1 MTRVTCYTIE
11 GASDR
16 QVDLPD
22 EWFGADVNRHVMYQA
37 VRAQRTNSRSGTAST
52 KTRAEVRGSSAKP
65 WRQKGTGRARAGS
78 LRSPLWEGG
87 GVIHG
92 PKPKRWRER
101 VPQQVRR
108 VAFASALS
116 DRAREG
122 QVRVVELGT
131 FEEPSTARL
140 ARAIGRWDADGKV
153 LVLIHRA
160 DRNVLLSG
168 RNLPK
173 VTVKK
178 FSDASAHDVLIHD
191 VVAVEDG
198 AWNTRSSPVTSR
210 VAEGERD
217 DG

>member
-1 MTRVTCYTIE
+1 MTRVTCYTVE
-11 GASDR
+11 GSSDR
-16 QVDLPD
+16 QVELPD
-22 EWFGADVNRHVMYQA
+22 EWFGAEINRHVMYQA
-37 VRAQRTNSRSGTAST
+37 VRAQRTNSRAGTASS

-65 WRQKGTGRARAGS
+65 WRQKGTGRARVGS

-101 VPQQVRR
+101 VPHQVRSA
-108 VAFASALS
+108 AFVSALS
-116 DRAREG
+116 DRAQSG
-122 QVRVVELGT
+122 LVRVVELGV

-140 ARAIGRWDADGKV
+140 ARAIDRWDVEGKV
-153 LVLIHRA
+153 LLLIREA
-160 DRNVLLSG
+160 ERNILLSG
-168 RNLPK
+168 RNLAR

-191 VVAVEDG
+191 VVAIEDG
-198 AWNTRSSPVTSR
+198 AWDTRSAPTSSR
-210 VAEGERD
+210 VAEEEHA

>member
-11 GASDR
+11 GSSDR
-16 QVDLPD
+16 HVELPD
-22 EWFGADVNRHVMYQA
+22 EWFGAEINRHVMYQA
-37 VRAQRTNSRSGTAST
+37 VRAQRTNSRAGTASS

-65 WRQKGTGRARAGS
+65 WRQKGTGRARVGS

-92 PKPKRWRER
+92 PRPKRWRER
-101 VPQQVRR
+101 VPHQVRSA
-108 VAFASALS
+108 AFVSALS
-116 DRAREG
+116 DRAQSG
-122 QVRVVELGT
+122 LVRVVELGV

-140 ARAIGRWDADGKV
+140 ARAIDRWDAEGRV
-153 LVLIHRA
+153 LLLIREA
-160 DRNVLLSG
+160 ERNILLSG
-168 RNLPK
+168 RNLAR

-198 AWNTRSSPVTSR
+198 AWDTRSAPTSSR
-210 VAEGERD
+210 VGEEEHA

>member
-1 MTRVTCYTIE
+1 MTRVTCYSIE

-22 EWFGADVNRHVMYQA
+22 EWFGAEVNRHVMYQA

-101 VPQQVRR
+101 ISHRVRR
-108 VAFASALS
+108 AAFASALT
-116 DRAREG
+116 DRAQGGR
-122 QVRVVELGT
+122 VRVVELGT

-140 ARAIGRWDADGKV
+140 ARAIDRWDAEGKV
-153 LVLIHRA
+153 LLLIRRT
-160 DRNVLLSG
+160 DRNILLSG

-198 AWNTRSSPVTSR
+198 AWDTRPSPMASR
-210 VAEGERD
+210 VASGTSV

>member
-1 MTRVTCYTIE
+1 MTRVTCYTTE
-11 GASDR
+11 GSSDR
-16 QVDLPD
+16 QVELPD
-22 EWFGADVNRHVMYQA
+22 EWLGVEINRHVMYQA
-37 VRAQRTNSRSGTAST
+37 VRAQQTNSRAGTASS

-65 WRQKGTGRARAGS
+65 WRQKGTGRARVGS

-101 VPQQVRR
+101 VPHQVRSA
-108 VAFASALS
+108 AFVSALS
-116 DRAREG
+116 DRAQDG
-122 QVRVVELGT
+122 LVRVVELGT

-140 ARAIGRWDADGKV
+140 ARAINRWDVEGKV
-153 LVLIHRA
+153 LLLIGEA
-160 DRNVLLSG
+160 DRNILLSG
-168 RNLPK
+168 RNLAR

-198 AWNTRSSPVTSR
+198 AWDTRPAPIKSR
-210 VAEGERD
+210 VAEEEQA